1 MKKSELQQII
11 KEEILNILNENRYK
25 EGDKLNYRGINYTV
39 LSDSGYVVNVVDE
52 KGNKAMLNYNQLNQG
67 VFKKPV
73 YEEGNKKYTFEYVHY
88 EYKSTIKVPE
98 TVTVTASNEDE
109 ARDKAY
115 DKAKK
120 FCEEENVKLKSSKAE
135 FKLK

>member
-1 MKKSELQQII
+1 MKKSELRQII
-11 KEEILNILNENRYK
+11 QEEIKAVLENEVNRTINDK
-25 EGDKLNYRGINYTV
+25 FKAAMGFKSPEGGSK
-39 LSDSGYVVNVVDE
+39 
-52 KGNKAMLNYNQLNQG
+52 NK
-67 VFKKPV
+67 FKD
-73 YEEGNKKYTFEYVHY
+73 KKYTFEYVHY

-98 TVTVTASNEDE
+98 TVTVMASNEDE

-115 DKAKK
+115 EEAKK